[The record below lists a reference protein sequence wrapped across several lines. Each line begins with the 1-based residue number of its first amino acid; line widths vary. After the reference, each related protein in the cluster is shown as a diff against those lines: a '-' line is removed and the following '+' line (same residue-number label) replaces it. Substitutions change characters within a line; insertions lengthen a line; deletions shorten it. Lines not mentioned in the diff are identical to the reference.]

1 MPAESPLVPVDEH
14 LKRILDSIDTLPA
27 YDQPLLEVMG
37 LPIAE
42 DIMAPLPLPAFDNSG
57 MDGYAVV
64 HHDVA
69 SASEQRP
76 VHLPV
81 VGEIAAG
88 AATIMAMSPGTA
100 VRIMTGAPVPQGC
113 DAIVPVEWTDGGTSA
128 VVIVQAPEV
137 GQHIRRAGE
146 DVAVGDRLV
155 SEGDLIGPRQIG
167 LLASVGTSRVASRPR
182 PRVVVISTGDELREP
197 GEKLGSDSIYDGN
210 SYMLAA
216 AARAA
221 GAIAYRV
228 GIVRDDHEG
237 FAEALSDQLVRADVV
252 VTSGGVSKGA
262 YDVVKEVLQE
272 QGTVRFDEVAMQPG
286 KPQGFGFVGEDGTPI
301 FTLPGNTVSSYV
313 SFEVFVL
320 PALRKMMGRKVLS
333 RPLMRAT
340 TTAPLRSFQGKRQY
354 VRARYEVGGEG
365 ATVTPVGGHGSHLV
379 GDLSEANALIVVPP
393 EVTSVQ
399 GGSQVQVLVLDRDF

>member
-1 MPAESPLVPVDEH
+1 MPAETPLIPVDEH

-64 HHDVA
+64 HRDVA
-69 SASEQRP
+69 EASEQRP

-113 DAIVPVEWTDGGTSA
+113 DAVVPVEWTDGGTST
-128 VVIVQAPEV
+128 VVIEQAPEV

-146 DVAVGDRLV
+146 DVKLGDRLV

-167 LLASVGTSRVASRPR
+167 LLASVGTARVASRPR

-197 GEKLGSDSIYDGN
+197 GEQLGRDSIYDGN
-210 SYMLAA
+210 SFMLAA

-286 KPQGFGFVGEDGTPI
+286 QAAG
-301 FTLPGNTVSSYV
+301 
-313 SFEVFVL
+313 
-320 PALRKMMGRKVLS
+320 LR
-333 RPLMRAT
+333 
-340 TTAPLRSFQGKRQY
+340 
-354 VRARYEVGGEG
+354 VRR
-365 ATVTPVGGHGSHLV
+365 
-379 GDLSEANALIVVPP
+379 
-393 EVTSVQ
+393 
-399 GGSQVQVLVLDRDF
+399 

>member
-272 QGTVRFDEVAMQPG
+272 QGTVRFDEAAMQPG

-354 VRARYEVGGEG
+354 VRARYEVGRDG

-379 GDLSEANALIVVPP
+379 GDLSRANALVVLAEQQTTVAPGEP
-393 EVTSVQ
+393 VP
-399 GGSQVQVLVLDRDF
+399 VLLLDRDF

>member
-182 PRVVVISTGDELREP
+182 PRVVVISTGAELREP
-197 GEKLGSDSIYDGN
+197 GSRLGDGQIYDSN
-210 SYMLAA
+210 SYTLAA
-216 AARAA
+216 CARDA
-221 GAIAYRV
+221 GAVVYRV
-228 GIVRDDHEG
+228 GIVDDDPKRIMDT
-237 FAEALSDQLVRADVV
+237 LSDQLVRADLVI
-252 VTSGGVSKGA
+252 TTGGVSMGA
-262 YDVVKEVLQE
+262 YDIVKEELSKL
-272 QGTVRFDEVAMQPG
+272 GTVDFPQVAMQPG
-286 KPQGFGFVGEDGTPI
+286 KPQGFGVIGEDEIPI
-301 FTLPGNTVSSYV
+301 FTLPGNPVSAYI
-313 SFEVFVL
+313 SFEVFVR
-320 PALRKMMGRKVLS
+320 PALRKMMGQMPYR
-333 RPLMRAT
+333 RT
-340 TTAPLRSFQGKRQY
+340 TVRGVTLDGFSSPAGRRQF
-354 VRARYEVGGEG
+354 VRVAARFGDEG
-365 ATVTPVGGHGSHLV
+365 WMASTVGGHGSHLL
-379 GDLSEANALIVVPP
+379 GGLSRANALIVVP
-393 EVTSVQ
+393 EDVTSVRA
-399 GGSQVQVLVLDRDF
+399 GDQVELMLLGDV

>member
-1 MPAESPLVPVDEH
+1 MPSETPLTPVDEH

-27 YDQPLLEVMG
+27 HDQPLLEVMG

-42 DIMAPLPLPAFDNSG
+42 DVLATMSLPSFDNSG

-64 HHDVA
+64 HRDVA
-69 SASEQRP
+69 EASEQRP

-88 AATIMAMSPGTA
+88 SSSVLAMSPGTA
-100 VRIMTGAPVPQGC
+100 VRIMTGAPIPQGC
-113 DAIVPVEWTDGGTSA
+113 DAVVPVEWTDGGTSK
-128 VVIVQAPEV
+128 VLIEQAPEM

-146 DVAVGDRLV
+146 DVKRGDRLV

-182 PRVVVISTGDELREP
+182 PRVVVMSTGDELREP
-197 GEKLGSDSIYDGN
+197 GEKLGRDSIYDGN

-228 GIVRDDHEG
+228 GIVRDDREG

-272 QGTVRFDEVAMQPG
+272 QGTVQFEEVAMQPG
-286 KPQGFGFVGEDGTPI
+286 KPQGFGFVGEDSTPI
-301 FTLPGNTVSSYV
+301 FTLPGNPVSAYV

-320 PALRKMMGRKVLS
+320 PALRKMMGRSVLS
-333 RPLMRAT
+333 RPMMRAV
-340 TTAPLRSFQGKRQY
+340 TTAPLQSFQGKRQY
-354 VRARYEVGGEG
+354 VRARYEVGREG
-365 ATVTPVGGHGSHLV
+365 AKVTPVGGHGSHLV
-379 GDLSEANALIVVPP
+379 GDLSEANALVVLAEQQTTVAPGQP
-393 EVTSVQ
+393 VP
-399 GGSQVQVLVLDRDF
+399 VLLLDREF

>member
-182 PRVVVISTGDELREP
+182 PRVVVIST
-197 GEKLGSDSIYDGN
+197 
-210 SYMLAA
+210 
-216 AARAA
+216 
-221 GAIAYRV
+221 
-228 GIVRDDHEG
+228 
-237 FAEALSDQLVRADVV
+237 
-252 VTSGGVSKGA
+252 VTSSA
-262 YDVVKEVLQE
+262 S
-272 QGTVRFDEVAMQPG
+272 PG
-286 KPQGFGFVGEDGTPI
+286 RSWAATPS
-301 FTLPGNTVSSYV
+301 TTATPTCLRPPRGPPGRSRTGWASS
-313 SFEVFVL
+313 
-320 PALRKMMGRKVLS
+320 
-333 RPLMRAT
+333 AT
-340 TTAPLRSFQGKRQY
+340 TT
-354 VRARYEVGGEG
+354 RASPR
-365 ATVTPVGGHGSHLV
+365 
-379 GDLSEANALIVVPP
+379 
-393 EVTSVQ
+393 
-399 GGSQVQVLVLDRDF
+399 R

>member
-354 VRARYEVGGEG
+354 VRARYEVGREG

-379 GDLSEANALIVVPP
+379 GDLSQANALVVLAEEQTTVAPGQP
-393 EVTSVQ
+393 VP
-399 GGSQVQVLVLDRDF
+399 VLLLDRDF